1 MSARIPSAFDPGSP
15 LRDSARYVSDSSVA
29 LGACTC
35 GTVRYAVDRP
45 FETLSHYD
53 HPSCGPQRRSGLTT
67 LVAAPVVAFR
77 WLSGEDSLTTYDSIA
92 GTTRSFCRWCGS
104 AMPVITR
111 DVGVVLCP
119 VSSLETSHRA
129 RAS

>member
-1 MSARIPSAFDPGSP
+1 MNARIPPTFDPSWP
-15 LRDSARYVSDSSVA
+15 RRDSARYVSDSCVA
-29 LGACTC
+29 LGACAC

-45 FETLSHYD
+45 FETLSHYAP
-53 HPSCGPQRRSGLTT
+53 PSYGPQRPSELTT

-92 GTTRSFCRWCGS
+92 GTTRSFCRKCGS
-104 AMPVITR
+104 PMPVIAR

-119 VSSLETSHRA
+119 VSSLETPHRV

>member
-1 MSARIPSAFDPGSP
+1 MNARIPPTFDPGSP
-15 LRDSARYVSDSSVA
+15 PRDLARYVSDSCVA

-45 FETLSHYD
+45 FETLSHYAL
-53 HPSCGPQRRSGLTT
+53 PCSGPQRRSELTT

-77 WLSGEDSLTTYDSIA
+77 WLCGEDWLTTYGSIA
-92 GTTRSFCRWCGS
+92 GTTRSFCRGCGS
-104 AMPVITR
+104 AMPVVAR

-119 VSSLETSHRA
+119 VSSLETAHRV